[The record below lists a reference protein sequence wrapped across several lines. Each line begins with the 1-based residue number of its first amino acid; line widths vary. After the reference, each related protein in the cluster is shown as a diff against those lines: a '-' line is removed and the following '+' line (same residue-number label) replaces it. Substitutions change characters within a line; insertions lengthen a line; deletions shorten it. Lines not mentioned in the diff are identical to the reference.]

1 MSDNEVISIS
11 KCEIE
16 LIPGTKSYRGKPVSD
31 RGGGAEQIA
40 KLTTFRV
47 TSSDELNLMVGLVEW
62 PSDPPEVKP
71 IDLIGGLTKHASL
84 ARRGS
89 MSLSDS
95 RDGNWL
101 AVLKEMKYSPDKGY
115 FTLHGAASEEIDHYL
130 GYDFKELA
138 LEIGALRFGTR
149 AEIEDETSRTANQL
163 AMVVPKGDLRSL
175 AFAYTVTRALA
186 VINDFGLE
194 A

>member
-16 LIPGTKSYRGKPVSD
+16 LIRGTKTYRGKPVSA
-31 RGGGAEQIA
+31 RGAGTEQVA

-47 TSSDELNLMVGLVEW
+47 TSSDELNLIVGLVEW
-62 PSDPPEVKP
+62 PTDPPEVKP
-71 IDLIGGLTKHASL
+71 IDLIGGLTKHSSL

-101 AVLKEMKYSPDKGY
+101 AVLKVMKYSPDKGY
-115 FTLHGAASEEIDHYL
+115 FTLHGATANEIDSYL
-130 GYDFKELA
+130 GYNFKELA
-138 LEIGALRFGTR
+138 LEMGALRFGTR
-149 AEIEDETSRTANQL
+149 AEIENETSRTANQL

-186 VINDFGLE
+186 VINDFGLD

>member
-1 MSDNEVISIS
+1 VSDNEVISIS

-16 LIPGTKSYRGKPVSD
+16 LIRGTKTYRGKPVSA
-31 RGGGAEQIA
+31 RGAGTEQVA

-47 TSSDELNLMVGLVEW
+47 TSSDELNLIVGLVEW
-62 PSDPPEVKP
+62 PTDPPEVKP
-71 IDLIGGLTKHASL
+71 IDLIGGLTKHSSL

-101 AVLKEMKYSPDKGY
+101 AVLKVMKYSPDKGY
-115 FTLHGAASEEIDHYL
+115 FTLHGATANEIDSYL
-130 GYDFKELA
+130 GYNFKELA
-138 LEIGALRFGTR
+138 LEMGALRFGTR
-149 AEIEDETSRTANQL
+149 AEIENETSRTANQL
-163 AMVVPKGDLRSL
+163 AMVVPKGDLRAL

>member
-16 LIPGTKSYRGKPVSD
+16 LIPGTKTYRGKPISSK
-31 RGGGAEQIA
+31 GGSTEQIA
-40 KLTTFRV
+40 DLTTFRV

-62 PSDPPEVKP
+62 PNDPPEVKP
-71 IDLIGGLTKHASL
+71 IDLLGGLTKHESL

-89 MSLSDS
+89 MTLSES

-101 AVLKEMKYSPDKGY
+101 AVLKVMKYSPDKGY
-115 FTLHGAASEEIDHYL
+115 FTLHGATTEEIDQYL
-130 GYDFKELA
+130 GYNFEELA
-138 LEIGALRFGTR
+138 LEMGALRFGSR
-149 AEIEDETSRTANQL
+149 AEIEGETSRTANQL
-163 AMVVPKGDLRSL
+163 AMVVEPGDIKSL

>member
-1 MSDNEVISIS
+1 MSDNGVISIS

-16 LIPGTKSYRGKPVSD
+16 LIPGTKSYSGKPVSA
-31 RGGGAEQIA
+31 RGGGTEQIA

-47 TSSDELNLMVGLVEW
+47 TSSDELNLIVGLVDW

-101 AVLKEMKYSPDKGY
+101 AVLKVMKYSPDKGY
-115 FTLHGAASEEIDHYL
+115 FTLHGATSDEIDHYL
-130 GYDFKELA
+130 GYNFKELA
-138 LEIGALRFGTR
+138 LEMGALRFGTR